1 MEERLVSWRIV
12 IDNQLESDSRESDTC
27 ASEMRRTGAVSK
39 RQIAVCCVYRPQS
52 TMVCSTMVAP
62 QLAVSGGW
70 GGGRGGSRREEAR
83 LLRSCACRTDSWNT
97 ITALSGSAF
106 EFLIL
111 SFPGVWAPVT
121 WFRRRRRRHSCL
133 SIIEYYEAARLPTRN
148 ETKGEM
154 KTALPSTRDK
164 LHDFYAQCQCL
175 FALRC
180 SNILVEYSIREHI
193 MFLRIWRGLFH
204 IFRFNVKFIYH
215 PM

>member
-1 MEERLVSWRIV
+1 
-12 IDNQLESDSRESDTC
+12 
-27 ASEMRRTGAVSK
+27 
-39 RQIAVCCVYRPQS
+39 
-52 TMVCSTMVAP
+52 MVCSTMVAP

-70 GGGRGGSRREEAR
+70 GGGRGGSRREEVR

-133 SIIEYYEAARLPTRN
+133 SIIDYYEAARLPTRN

-154 KTALPSTRDK
+154 KTASPPLEISFTIFTPSVNVYSSFDALIFLSNTR
-164 LHDFYAQCQCL
+164 L
-175 FALRC
+175 
-180 SNILVEYSIREHI
+180 ESI
-193 MFLRIWRGLFH
+193 
-204 IFRFNVKFIYH
+204 
-215 PM
+215 